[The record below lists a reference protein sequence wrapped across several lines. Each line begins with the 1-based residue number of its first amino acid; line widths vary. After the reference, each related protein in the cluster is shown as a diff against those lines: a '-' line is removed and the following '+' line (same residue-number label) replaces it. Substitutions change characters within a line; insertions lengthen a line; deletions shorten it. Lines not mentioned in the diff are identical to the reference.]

1 MDKAT
6 LIERISAIEK
16 EESFSFFED
25 GKQVESR
32 FNIGTGYE
40 RYNEGSR
47 GTGLSKALYAVVAN
61 LAIFRAQGKEKASV
75 GLQAFDVFFGKLI
88 GEVKETSIVSSLSE
102 ERKKAIRIFSSFLD
116 GTERVTMADILA
128 RAFPLLAVKFALT
141 EEGIDKKTDAVDHI
155 HDPFDLARKIR
166 MPGSVDDVDL
176 VPLVVDAGRLGKD
189 GDSSLVLERIGIHA
203 AGGDLFVFAES
214 PARLEHGIDKSGLAV
229 IDVGDDGD
237 VSDFVVHN
245 EYLLHKKTQKIR
257 RVLYKY
263 VSYI

>member
-1 MDKAT
+1 MPVSMDKAT

-141 EEGIDKKTDAVDHI
+141 EEGIDKKTFQEFSKKKEILFNQTALFVRSLFHSFLTLENT
-155 HDPFDLARKIR
+155 DPFKIR
-166 MPGSVDDVDL
+166 TDLENLDTPYFVYDKTLMVATDKDDFTLKLLKEDIIANL
-176 VPLVVDAGRLGKD
+176 ENTAKNFSLKD
-189 GDSSLVLERIGIHA
+189 IDSI
-203 AGGDLFVFAES
+203 
-214 PARLEHGIDKSGLAV
+214 AV
-229 IDVGDDGD
+229 I
-237 VSDFVVHN
+237 
-245 EYLLHKKTQKIR
+245 YLLREIFA
-257 RVLYKY
+257 V
-263 VSYI
+263 VSVAE

>member
-1 MDKAT
+1 MPVSMDKAT

-40 RYNEGSR
+40 RY
-47 GTGLSKALYAVVAN
+47 SKALYAVVAN

-141 EEGIDKKTDAVDHI
+141 EEGIDKKTFQEFSKKKEILFNQTALFVRSLFHSFLTLENT
-155 HDPFDLARKIR
+155 DPFKIR
-166 MPGSVDDVDL
+166 TDLENLDAPYFVYDKTLMIATDKDDFTLKLLKEDIIANL
-176 VPLVVDAGRLGKD
+176 ENTAKNFSLTDI
-189 GDSSLVLERIGIHA
+189 DSI
-203 AGGDLFVFAES
+203 
-214 PARLEHGIDKSGLAV
+214 AV
-229 IDVGDDGD
+229 I
-237 VSDFVVHN
+237 
-245 EYLLHKKTQKIR
+245 YLLREIFA
-257 RVLYKY
+257 V
-263 VSYI
+263 VSVAE